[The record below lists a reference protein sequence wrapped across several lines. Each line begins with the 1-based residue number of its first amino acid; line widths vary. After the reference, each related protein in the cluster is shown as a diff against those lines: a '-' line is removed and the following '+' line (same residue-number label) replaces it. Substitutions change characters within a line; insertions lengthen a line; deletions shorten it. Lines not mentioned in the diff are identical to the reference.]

1 MFLAGRVAL
10 AANSRRSTIKPGM
23 SNALKPDYQKVR
35 QHLLELRDPL
45 LNLHKALVDSE
56 RIFYEQTVG
65 KILSPHHFLR
75 LLAADPWFVWLHPLS
90 ELIVTID
97 VVLDAKTPPQMATL
111 DDLVHQSY
119 RLLVPAEKTENTA
132 NHGFAMHYFEALQRD
147 PNVVVAHAEVA
158 KLRRARPALG

>member
-1 MFLAGRVAL
+1 
-10 AANSRRSTIKPGM
+10 M
-23 SNALKPDYQKVR
+23 SHALKPDYQKVR
-35 QHLLELRDPL
+35 QHLHELRDPL

-56 RIFYEQTVG
+56 RIWYEQTIG

-97 VVLDAKTPPQMATL
+97 TVLEASPAPPATTL
-111 DDLVHQSY
+111 NDLVRQSY
-119 RLLVPAEKTENTA
+119 RLLVPAEKAEDCA
-132 NHGFAMHYFEALQRD
+132 SQGFALHYFEALQRD

-158 KLRRARPALG
+158 KVRRTRPAPG

>member
-1 MFLAGRVAL
+1 
-10 AANSRRSTIKPGM
+10 M

-35 QHLLELRDPL
+35 QHLHELRDPL

-97 VVLDAKTPPQMATL
+97 TVLDAKTPPLTATL
-111 DDLVHQSY
+111 DDLVRQSY
-119 RLLVPAEKTENTA
+119 RLLVPAETTEDTA

-147 PNVVVAHAEVA
+147 PDVVVAHAEVA
-158 KLRRARPALG
+158 KLRRTRPLPG

>member
-1 MFLAGRVAL
+1 
-10 AANSRRSTIKPGM
+10 M

-35 QHLLELRDPL
+35 QHLHELRDPL

-97 VVLDAKTPPQMATL
+97 TVLDAKTPPQMATL
-111 DDLVHQSY
+111 EDLVRQSY
-119 RLLVPAEKTENTA
+119 RLLVPAETTEDTA

-147 PNVVVAHAEVA
+147 PDVVVAHAEVA
-158 KLRRARPALG
+158 KLRRTRPLPG